1 MWDLIVTVPDHCLSF
16 YFSKCPKLLL
26 NAHFGPQIHALDSI
40 LPTVNIEIG
49 LKGFFT
55 VYGGQH
61 SKRYQS
67 DDKINILESPKTVF
81 FFFFFQNRSYFTNER
96 DRFFIFNRKTYKN
109 DAFTTSTTSLC
120 CEARFKVPI
129 PPLQKPVSDRF
140 QLICTLLD
148 LIFIL

>member
-1 MWDLIVTVPDHCLSF
+1 MWDLIVSIPDHCLSF

-81 FFFFFQNRSYFTNER
+81 FS
-96 DRFFIFNRKTYKN
+96 KTGVISQTRETGFLFLTVKLIKN
-109 DAFTTSTTSLC
+109 DTFTTSTTSLC
-120 CEARFKVPI
+120 CEASFKVPI
-129 PPLQKPVSDRF
+129 SPLQKPVSDRF
-140 QLICTLLD
+140 QLICTLLY